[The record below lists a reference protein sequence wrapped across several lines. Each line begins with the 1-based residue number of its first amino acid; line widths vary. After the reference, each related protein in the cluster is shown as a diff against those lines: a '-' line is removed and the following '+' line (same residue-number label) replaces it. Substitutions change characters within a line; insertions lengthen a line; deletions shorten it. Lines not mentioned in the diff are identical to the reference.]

1 MNKAYL
7 LLLVELV
14 ACRNSKT
21 AGCVPL
27 DLLEEK
33 VNRWIDSMI

>member
-1 MNKAYL
+1 MKKAYL

-21 AGCVPL
+21 AGFVPL
-27 DLLEEK
+27 ALL
-33 VNRWIDSMI
+33 